1 MPVGHRRSESREKG
15 VAAHVGLTKNFFEKA
30 EHDVKD
36 KGVAKGRVEE
46 R

>member
-1 MPVGHRRSESREKG
+1 MPVGHRRFESQEKG
-15 VAAHVGLTKNFFEKA
+15 VAVHVGLTKNFFKKE
-30 EHDVKD
+30 EHNVKD